1 MRDKIP
7 VSVAVICKN
16 EAHNIGRLL
25 ESVRD
30 FAEIV
35 IVDSGSTDN
44 TLQIASQY
52 TSLIHIHEWL
62 GDGPQRQIAIG
73 YCQYNWILNL
83 DADEVVTDALKQEIV
98 KAIQDNRFHGYQ
110 LKFNDFFMSDFHSNW
125 TKMNAKV
132 RMFRR
137 DSVVFPEKVVHASAP
152 DVVGRVG
159 ILKNPVLHYGD
170 MAIETRM
177 NKDNLYSGLIVKE
190 KIQSNKKANFLKLTL
205 VFPLVFIK
213 SYFLRRYFLDGRRGF
228 VGSMINAFY
237 AFLKEAKLYEYEQNN
252 KNHLD

>member
-1 MRDKIP
+1 MEKIP

-16 EAHNIGRLL
+16 EEHNIGRLL

-35 IVDSGSTDN
+35 IVDSGSVDK

-52 TSLIHIHEWL
+52 TDRIYSHDWM

-73 YCQYNWILNL
+73 YCQNNWILNL
-83 DADEVVTDALKQEIV
+83 DADEVVTEALKQEIIE
-98 KAIQDNRFHGYQ
+98 AIKDPHFHGYQ
-110 LKFNDFFMSDFHSNW
+110 LKFNDFFMGDFHSNW

-137 DSVVFPEKVVHASAP
+137 DSVVFPEKIVHASAP
-152 DVVGRVG
+152 DVTGRVRV
-159 ILKNPVLHYGD
+159 LKNPVLHYGD
-170 MAIETRM
+170 MAIETRLK
-177 NKDNLYSGLIVKE
+177 KDNLYSDLIVQQ
-190 KIQSNKKANFLKLTL
+190 KIQANKKASFLKLIF

-237 AFLKEAKLYEYEQNN
+237 AFLKEAKLYEYEQNQ
-252 KNHLD
+252 KKRSH

>member
-1 MRDKIP
+1 MDKIP

-16 EAHNIGRLL
+16 EEHNIGRLL

-30 FAEIV
+30 FAEII
-35 IVDSGSTDN
+35 IVDSGSVDN

-52 TSLIHIHEWL
+52 TDRIYSHDWL

-73 YCQYNWILNL
+73 YCQNNWILNL
-83 DADEVVTDALKQEIV
+83 DADEVVTEALKQEINKV
-98 KAIQDNRFHGYQ
+98 IKDDRFHGFQ
-110 LKFNDFFMSDFHSNW
+110 LKFNDFFMGDFHSNW

-137 DSVVFPEKVVHASAP
+137 DSVVFQEKIVHASAP

-170 MAIETRM
+170 MAIETRLK
-177 NKDNLYSGLIVKE
+177 KDNLYSDLIVQQ
-190 KIQSNKKANFLKLTL
+190 KIQANKSANFLKLIF

-213 SYFLRRYFLDGRRGF
+213 SYLLRRYFLDGRRGF

-237 AFLKEAKLYEYEQNN
+237 AFLKEAKLYEYEQNQ
-252 KNHLD
+252 KRHRH